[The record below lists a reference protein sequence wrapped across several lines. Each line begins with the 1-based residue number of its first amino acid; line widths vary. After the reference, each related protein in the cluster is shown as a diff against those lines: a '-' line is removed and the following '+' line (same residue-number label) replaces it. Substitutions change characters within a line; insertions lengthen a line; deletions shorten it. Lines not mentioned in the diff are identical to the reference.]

1 MKKTIILSL
10 LAAVFAFSNVVKA
23 NELTISGYAEWLGAS
38 VDQTISDGGASPG
51 TDFSGFDNG
60 TYTRLDGTY
69 ATTLDSGLDV
79 QGNMTIH
86 SRDCMGDRADK
97 LLNIEVD
104 FAVAELHLSEINDGI
119 VSMNKVD
126 FIEIPAQIAR
136 SLKPGGYHVMFSKF
150 NIELIDESELI
161 GVLNFELAGEIKVVF
176 EVETQKNKDDYTE
189 H

>member
-1 MKKTIILSL
+1 MHVFNRERLKVLFKFLSIIFIFFMSSPSI
-10 LAAVFAFSNVVKA
+10 AHQFQKENININHPHIKF
-23 NELTISGYAEWLGAS
+23 TISSGPAAGY
-38 VDQTISDGGASPG
+38 
-51 TDFSGFDNG
+51 
-60 TYTRLDGTY
+60 
-69 ATTLDSGLDV
+69 
-79 QGNMTIH
+79 MTIVN
-86 SRDCMGDRADK
+86 MGDKADK

-126 FIEIPAQIAR
+126 FIEIPAQIAK

>member
-1 MKKTIILSL
+1 MHVFNRERLKVLFKFLSIISIFF
-10 LAAVFAFSNVVKA
+10 VFSPSIAHQFQKENININHPHIKF
-23 NELTISGYAEWLGAS
+23 TISSGPAAGY
-38 VDQTISDGGASPG
+38 
-51 TDFSGFDNG
+51 
-60 TYTRLDGTY
+60 
-69 ATTLDSGLDV
+69 
-79 QGNMTIH
+79 MTIVN
-86 SRDCMGDRADK
+86 MGEKPDK

-104 FAVAELHLSEINDGI
+104 FAVAELHYSEINNGI
-119 VSMNKVD
+119 ISMNKVD
-126 FIEIPAQIAR
+126 FIEIPAQIAK

>member
-1 MKKTIILSL
+1 MHVFNRERLKVLLKFLSIIFIFFISSPSI
-10 LAAVFAFSNVVKA
+10 AHQFQKENININHPHIKF
-23 NELTISGYAEWLGAS
+23 TISSGPAAGY
-38 VDQTISDGGASPG
+38 
-51 TDFSGFDNG
+51 
-60 TYTRLDGTY
+60 
-69 ATTLDSGLDV
+69 
-79 QGNMTIH
+79 MTIVN
-86 SRDCMGDRADK
+86 MGEKPDK

-104 FAVAELHLSEINDGI
+104 FAVAELHHSEINNGI
-119 VSMNKVD
+119 ISMNKVD
-126 FIEIPAQIAR
+126 FIEIPAQIAK

>member
-1 MKKTIILSL
+1 MHVFNRERLKVFFKFLSIIFIFFVSSPSI
-10 LAAVFAFSNVVKA
+10 AHQFQKENININHPHIKF
-23 NELTISGYAEWLGAS
+23 TISSGPAAGY
-38 VDQTISDGGASPG
+38 
-51 TDFSGFDNG
+51 
-60 TYTRLDGTY
+60 
-69 ATTLDSGLDV
+69 
-79 QGNMTIH
+79 MTIVN
-86 SRDCMGDRADK
+86 MGEKPDK

-126 FIEIPAQIAR
+126 FIEIPAQIAK

-176 EVETQKNKDDYTE
+176 EVETQKHKDDFTE

>member
-1 MKKTIILSL
+1 MHVFNRERLKVLFKFLSIIFIFFVSSPSI
-10 LAAVFAFSNVVKA
+10 AHQFQKENININHPHIKF
-23 NELTISGYAEWLGAS
+23 TISSGPAAGY
-38 VDQTISDGGASPG
+38 
-51 TDFSGFDNG
+51 
-60 TYTRLDGTY
+60 
-69 ATTLDSGLDV
+69 
-79 QGNMTIH
+79 MTIVN
-86 SRDCMGDRADK
+86 MGEKPDK

-104 FAVAELHLSEINDGI
+104 FAIAELHHSEINNGI
-119 VSMNKVD
+119 ISMNKVD
-126 FIEIPAQIAR
+126 FIEIPAQIAK

>member
-1 MKKTIILSL
+1 MYVFNRERLKVFFKFLSIIFIFFVSSPSI
-10 LAAVFAFSNVVKA
+10 AHQFQKENININHPHIKF
-23 NELTISGYAEWLGAS
+23 TISSGPAAGY
-38 VDQTISDGGASPG
+38 
-51 TDFSGFDNG
+51 
-60 TYTRLDGTY
+60 
-69 ATTLDSGLDV
+69 
-79 QGNMTIH
+79 MTIVN
-86 SRDCMGDRADK
+86 MGEKPDK

-104 FAVAELHLSEINDGI
+104 FAVAELHQSEINDGI

-126 FIEIPAQIAR
+126 FIEIPAQIAK

>member
-1 MKKTIILSL
+1 MHVFNRERLKVFFKFLSIIFIFFVSSPSI
-10 LAAVFAFSNVVKA
+10 AHQFQKENININHPHIKF
-23 NELTISGYAEWLGAS
+23 TISSGPAAGY
-38 VDQTISDGGASPG
+38 
-51 TDFSGFDNG
+51 
-60 TYTRLDGTY
+60 
-69 ATTLDSGLDV
+69 
-79 QGNMTIH
+79 MTIVN
-86 SRDCMGDRADK
+86 MGDKADK
-97 LLNIEVD
+97 LLNIKVD

-126 FIEIPAQIAR
+126 FIEIPAQIAK

>member
-1 MKKTIILSL
+1 MHVFNRERLEVFFKFLSIIFIFFVSSPSI
-10 LAAVFAFSNVVKA
+10 AHQFQKENININHPHIKF
-23 NELTISGYAEWLGAS
+23 TISSGPAAGY
-38 VDQTISDGGASPG
+38 
-51 TDFSGFDNG
+51 
-60 TYTRLDGTY
+60 
-69 ATTLDSGLDV
+69 
-79 QGNMTIH
+79 MTIVN
-86 SRDCMGDRADK
+86 MGEKPDK

-104 FAVAELHLSEINDGI
+104 FADAELHHSEINNGI

-126 FIEIPAQIAR
+126 FIEIPAQIAK

>member
-1 MKKTIILSL
+1 MHVFNRERLKVLFKILSIIFIFFISSPSI
-10 LAAVFAFSNVVKA
+10 AHQFQKENININHPHIKF
-23 NELTISGYAEWLGAS
+23 TISSGPAAGY
-38 VDQTISDGGASPG
+38 
-51 TDFSGFDNG
+51 
-60 TYTRLDGTY
+60 
-69 ATTLDSGLDV
+69 
-79 QGNMTIH
+79 MTIVN
-86 SRDCMGDRADK
+86 MGEKPDK

-104 FAVAELHLSEINDGI
+104 FANAELHQSEMNNGI

-126 FIEIPAQIAR
+126 FIEIPAQIAK

>member
-1 MKKTIILSL
+1 MHVFNRERLKVFFKFLSILFIFFVSSPSI
-10 LAAVFAFSNVVKA
+10 AHQFQKENININHPHIKF
-23 NELTISGYAEWLGAS
+23 TISSGPAAGY
-38 VDQTISDGGASPG
+38 
-51 TDFSGFDNG
+51 
-60 TYTRLDGTY
+60 
-69 ATTLDSGLDV
+69 
-79 QGNMTIH
+79 MTIVN
-86 SRDCMGDRADK
+86 MGDKADK

-104 FAVAELHLSEINDGI
+104 FAVAELHHSEINNGI
-119 VSMNKVD
+119 ISMNKVD
-126 FIEIPAQIAR
+126 FIEVPAQIAK

>member
-1 MKKTIILSL
+1 MHVFNRERLKVLFKFLSIISIFL
-10 LAAVFAFSNVVKA
+10 VFSPSIAHQFQKENININHPHIKF
-23 NELTISGYAEWLGAS
+23 TISSGPAAGY
-38 VDQTISDGGASPG
+38 
-51 TDFSGFDNG
+51 
-60 TYTRLDGTY
+60 
-69 ATTLDSGLDV
+69 
-79 QGNMTIH
+79 MTIVN
-86 SRDCMGDRADK
+86 MGEKPDK

-126 FIEIPAQIAR
+126 FIEIPAQIAK

-176 EVETQKNKDDYTE
+176 EVETQKHKDDFTE

>member
-1 MKKTIILSL
+1 MHVFNRERLKVLFKFLSIIFIFFMSSQSI
-10 LAAVFAFSNVVKA
+10 AHQFQKENININHPHIKF
-23 NELTISGYAEWLGAS
+23 TISSGPAAGY
-38 VDQTISDGGASPG
+38 
-51 TDFSGFDNG
+51 
-60 TYTRLDGTY
+60 
-69 ATTLDSGLDV
+69 
-79 QGNMTIH
+79 MTIVN
-86 SRDCMGDRADK
+86 MGEKPDK

-104 FAVAELHLSEINDGI
+104 FAVAELHNSEINNGI

-126 FIEIPAQIAR
+126 FIEIPAQIAK

>member
-1 MKKTIILSL
+1 MHVFNRERLKVFFKFLSIIFIFFVSSPSI
-10 LAAVFAFSNVVKA
+10 AHQFQKENININHPHIKF
-23 NELTISGYAEWLGAS
+23 TISSGPAAGY
-38 VDQTISDGGASPG
+38 
-51 TDFSGFDNG
+51 
-60 TYTRLDGTY
+60 
-69 ATTLDSGLDV
+69 
-79 QGNMTIH
+79 MTIVN
-86 SRDCMGDRADK
+86 MGDKADK

-126 FIEIPAQIAR
+126 FIEIPAQIAK

-176 EVETQKNKDDYTE
+176 EVETQKHKDDFTE

>member
-1 MKKTIILSL
+1 MHVFNRERLKVLFKFLSIIFIFFMSSPSI
-10 LAAVFAFSNVVKA
+10 AHQFQKENININHPHIKF
-23 NELTISGYAEWLGAS
+23 TISSGPAAGY
-38 VDQTISDGGASPG
+38 
-51 TDFSGFDNG
+51 
-60 TYTRLDGTY
+60 
-69 ATTLDSGLDV
+69 
-79 QGNMTIH
+79 MTIVN
-86 SRDCMGDRADK
+86 MGEKPDK

-126 FIEIPAQIAR
+126 FIEIPAQIAK

-161 GVLNFELAGEIKVVF
+161 GVLNFELAGEIKVIF

>member
-1 MKKTIILSL
+1 MHVFNRERLKVFFKFLSIIFIFFVSSPSI
-10 LAAVFAFSNVVKA
+10 AHQFQKENININHPHIKF
-23 NELTISGYAEWLGAS
+23 TISSGPAAGY
-38 VDQTISDGGASPG
+38 
-51 TDFSGFDNG
+51 
-60 TYTRLDGTY
+60 
-69 ATTLDSGLDV
+69 
-79 QGNMTIH
+79 MTIVN
-86 SRDCMGDRADK
+86 MGDKADK

-126 FIEIPAQIAR
+126 FIEIPAQIAK
-136 SLKPGGYHVMFSKF
+136 SLKPGGYHVLFSKF

-161 GVLNFELAGEIKVVF
+161 GMLNFELAGEIKVVF

>member
-1 MKKTIILSL
+1 MHVFNRERLKVFFKFLSIIFIFFVSSPSI
-10 LAAVFAFSNVVKA
+10 AHQFQKENININHPHIKF
-23 NELTISGYAEWLGAS
+23 TISSGPAAGY
-38 VDQTISDGGASPG
+38 
-51 TDFSGFDNG
+51 
-60 TYTRLDGTY
+60 
-69 ATTLDSGLDV
+69 
-79 QGNMTIH
+79 MTIVN
-86 SRDCMGDRADK
+86 MGDKADK
-97 LLNIEVD
+97 LLNIKVD

-126 FIEIPAQIAR
+126 FIEIPAHIAK

>member
-1 MKKTIILSL
+1 MHVFNRERLKVLFKFLSIIFIFFVSSPSI
-10 LAAVFAFSNVVKA
+10 AHQFQKENININHPHIKF
-23 NELTISGYAEWLGAS
+23 TISSGPAAGY
-38 VDQTISDGGASPG
+38 
-51 TDFSGFDNG
+51 
-60 TYTRLDGTY
+60 
-69 ATTLDSGLDV
+69 
-79 QGNMTIH
+79 MTIVN
-86 SRDCMGDRADK
+86 MGDKADK

-126 FIEIPAQIAR
+126 FIEIPAQIAK

-176 EVETQKNKDDYTE
+176 EVETQKHKDDFTE

>member
-1 MKKTIILSL
+1 MHVFNRERLKVLFKFLSIIFIFFMSSPSI
-10 LAAVFAFSNVVKA
+10 AHQFQKENININHPHIKF
-23 NELTISGYAEWLGAS
+23 TISSGPAAGY
-38 VDQTISDGGASPG
+38 
-51 TDFSGFDNG
+51 
-60 TYTRLDGTY
+60 
-69 ATTLDSGLDV
+69 
-79 QGNMTIH
+79 MTIVN
-86 SRDCMGDRADK
+86 MGEKPDK

-104 FAVAELHLSEINDGI
+104 FAIAELHHSEINNGI
-119 VSMNKVD
+119 ISMNKVD
-126 FIEIPAQIAR
+126 FIEIPAQIAK

>member
-1 MKKTIILSL
+1 MYVFNRERLKVFFKFLSIIFIFFVSSPSI
-10 LAAVFAFSNVVKA
+10 AHQFQKENININHPHIKF
-23 NELTISGYAEWLGAS
+23 TISSGPAAGY
-38 VDQTISDGGASPG
+38 
-51 TDFSGFDNG
+51 
-60 TYTRLDGTY
+60 
-69 ATTLDSGLDV
+69 
-79 QGNMTIH
+79 MTIVN
-86 SRDCMGDRADK
+86 MGEKPDK

-104 FAVAELHLSEINDGI
+104 FAVAELHHSEINNGI
-119 VSMNKVD
+119 ISMKKVD
-126 FIEIPAQIAR
+126 FIEIPAQIAK

>member
-1 MKKTIILSL
+1 MHVFNRERLKVLFKFLSIIFIFF
-10 LAAVFAFSNVVKA
+10 VFSPSIAHQFQKENININHPHIKF
-23 NELTISGYAEWLGAS
+23 TISSGPAAGY
-38 VDQTISDGGASPG
+38 
-51 TDFSGFDNG
+51 
-60 TYTRLDGTY
+60 
-69 ATTLDSGLDV
+69 
-79 QGNMTIH
+79 MTIVN
-86 SRDCMGDRADK
+86 MGDKADK

-126 FIEIPAQIAR
+126 FIEIPAQIAK

>member
-1 MKKTIILSL
+1 MLFKFLSIIFIFFMSSPSI
-10 LAAVFAFSNVVKA
+10 AHQFQKENININHPHIKF
-23 NELTISGYAEWLGAS
+23 TISSGPAAGY
-38 VDQTISDGGASPG
+38 
-51 TDFSGFDNG
+51 
-60 TYTRLDGTY
+60 
-69 ATTLDSGLDV
+69 
-79 QGNMTIH
+79 MTIVN
-86 SRDCMGDRADK
+86 MGEKPDK

-104 FAVAELHLSEINDGI
+104 FAIAELHHSEINNGI
-119 VSMNKVD
+119 ISMNKVD
-126 FIEIPAQIAR
+126 FIEIPAQIAK

>member
-1 MKKTIILSL
+1 MHVFNRERLKVFFKFLSIIFIFFVSSPSI
-10 LAAVFAFSNVVKA
+10 AHQFQKENININHPHIKF
-23 NELTISGYAEWLGAS
+23 TISSGPAAGY
-38 VDQTISDGGASPG
+38 
-51 TDFSGFDNG
+51 
-60 TYTRLDGTY
+60 
-69 ATTLDSGLDV
+69 
-79 QGNMTIH
+79 MTIVN
-86 SRDCMGDRADK
+86 MGDKADK

-126 FIEIPAQIAR
+126 FMEIPAQIAK

>member
-1 MKKTIILSL
+1 MHVFNRERLKVLFKFLSIISIFFVPSPSI
-10 LAAVFAFSNVVKA
+10 AHQFQKENININHPHIKF
-23 NELTISGYAEWLGAS
+23 TISSGPAAGY
-38 VDQTISDGGASPG
+38 
-51 TDFSGFDNG
+51 
-60 TYTRLDGTY
+60 
-69 ATTLDSGLDV
+69 
-79 QGNMTIH
+79 MTIVN
-86 SRDCMGDRADK
+86 MGDKADK

-126 FIEIPAQIAR
+126 FIEIPAQIAK

-176 EVETQKNKDDYTE
+176 EVETQKYKDDFTE